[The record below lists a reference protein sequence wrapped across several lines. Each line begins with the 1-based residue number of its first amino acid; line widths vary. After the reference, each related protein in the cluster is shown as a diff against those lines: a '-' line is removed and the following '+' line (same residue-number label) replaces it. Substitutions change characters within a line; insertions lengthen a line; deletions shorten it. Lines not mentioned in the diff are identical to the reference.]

1 MRLKTV
7 SLGYTLPKSVISNI
21 GLDRLRVYVSGYN
34 LWTATGYSWF
44 DPEVS
49 TFNTS
54 NGASGTDF
62 LTFPQPKSVVFGIN
76 VGF

>member
-1 MRLKTV
+1 M
-7 SLGYTLPKSVISNI
+7 
-21 GLDRLRVYVSGYN
+21 SGYN

-49 TFNTS
+49 TFDIS
-54 NGASGTDF
+54 NGAAGTDF
-62 LTFPQPKSVVFGIN
+62 LTFPQPKSVTVGIN